1 MLQSTSFCII
11 LNLYMYGILQENGAF
26 IPYKKFKRG
35 VVLMDNVEK
44 KESYEISLK
53 DLFEIFKQGLWIMI
67 VTALVFGVAVFGYS
81 KLFIAKT
88 YTASVKLYVETS
100 VKGDN
105 SYSDL
110 SAHNLAT
117 SLVNTYISMLETNN
131 FTEKLSENLDG
142 KYTARQLNSMVGFS
156 SDENNETEVF
166 TATVSAK
173 TPTEAKLVADS
184 VADVAPGIIS
194 SLKDNTELRIVD
206 NAVIPTKPSSPNV
219 TRNTLIAAGAGF
231 LLALIY
237 VFVREAIDNKIKFN
251 PDITEINSIPILSAI
266 PEAEE
271 SEADNG

>member
-1 MLQSTSFCII
+1 
-11 LNLYMYGILQENGAF
+11 
-26 IPYKKFKRG
+26 
-35 VVLMDNVEK
+35 MDNVEK
-44 KESYEISLK
+44 KEGYEISLK

-67 VTALVFGVAVFGYS
+67 ITAVVFGAAAFGYS
-81 KLFIAKT
+81 KLFIPKM

-117 SLVNTYISMLETNN
+117 SLVKTYIAMLETNN
-131 FTEKLSENLDG
+131 FVQKLSDDLDE
-142 KYTARQLNSMVGFS
+142 KYTANQLKSMIEFYS
-156 SDENNETEVF
+156 SADDETEVF

-173 TPTEAKLVADS
+173 TPTEAKLVADA

-206 NAVIPTKPSSPNV
+206 NAIIPTQPSSPNV
-219 TRNTLIAAGAGF
+219 TRNTLIAAAIGF
-231 LLALIY
+231 ALALIY
-237 VFVREAIDNKIKFN
+237 VFAREALDNKIKYN

-266 PEAEE
+266 PDFAGQKIILDITPEQEE
-271 SEADNG
+271 SEADNGKEN